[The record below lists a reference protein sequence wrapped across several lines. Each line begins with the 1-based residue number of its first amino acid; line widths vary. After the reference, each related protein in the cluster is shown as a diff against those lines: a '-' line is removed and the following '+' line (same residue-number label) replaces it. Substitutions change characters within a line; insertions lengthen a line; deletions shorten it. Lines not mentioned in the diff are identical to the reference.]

1 MTTSDRRVPRRKLSD
16 TAADQLS
23 ARIEA
28 GEYPV
33 GSKLPAE
40 KDLAQ
45 LFGVGRSSMREAVRT
60 LEAAGYLESTHGVG
74 VFVRN
79 DKPQNVGPLDLTLG
93 GGYTMSDL
101 FEVRIALEGMAA
113 ELAATRLTDHHRE
126 LLVTFLTA
134 AGDPEVTH
142 DEFVR
147 LDGKFHRQVAEASGN
162 PLLLVMWE
170 TLGIQFEEYSLKVI
184 QMPGRLDRAHADH
197 VGIADA
203 LTQGDPA
210 LAGDRAREHV
220 RTVQSELRRAADD
233 AARPR
238 ATD

>member
-1 MTTSDRRVPRRKLSD
+1 MTSDVRVPRRKLSD

-23 ARIEA
+23 ARIQA

-33 GSKLPAE
+33 GTKLPAE
-40 KDLAQ
+40 KELAQ

-79 DKPQNVGPLDLTLG
+79 DKPQSAGPLDLTLG

-101 FEVRIALEGMAA
+101 FEVRIALEGTAA
-113 ELAATRLTDHHRE
+113 ELAAARLTDHHRE

-142 DEFVR
+142 EEFVR
-147 LDGKFHRQVAEASGN
+147 LDARFHRQIAEASGN
-162 PLLLVMWE
+162 PLLQYMWE
-170 TLGIQFEEYSLKVI
+170 S
-184 QMPGRLDRAHADH
+184 
-197 VGIADA
+197 
-203 LTQGDPA
+203 
-210 LAGDRAREHV
+210 
-220 RTVQSELRRAADD
+220 
-233 AARPR
+233 
-238 ATD
+238 